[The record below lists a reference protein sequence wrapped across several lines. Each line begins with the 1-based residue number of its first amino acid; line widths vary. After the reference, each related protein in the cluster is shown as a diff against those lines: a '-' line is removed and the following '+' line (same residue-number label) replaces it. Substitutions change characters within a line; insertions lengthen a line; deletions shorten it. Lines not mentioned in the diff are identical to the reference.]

1 MSINDEEFSSLTVE
15 QYGWNLGIFNH
26 STPFTSHFIYVY
38 DFYKQ
43 YVGLISISQE
53 DFNTTKISTSLSL
66 NMCVAKL
73 GKILKRMS
81 NKKALS
87 QREEAELAPL
97 IINYV
102 KQTMTFRQWVSNSE
116 LNQRMHFII
125 NIYGSKDDKKGEVV
139 LRPLIL
145 NPNALILTPAEVIE
159 INSQIIELDRLRHPE
174 WFR

>member
-1 MSINDEEFSSLTVE
+1 MSINDKDFSSLTVE
-15 QYGWNLGIFNH
+15 QYGWNLGFFNH
-26 STPFTSHFIYVY
+26 STLFTSHFIYVY
-38 DFYKQ
+38 DCYKQ

-53 DFNTTKISTSLSL
+53 DFNTTKISTSLSIQ
-66 NMCVAKL
+66 MCVAKL
-73 GKILKRMS
+73 GRILKKMS

-87 QREEAELAPL
+87 QTEEAEMAPL

-116 LNQRMHFII
+116 LNQRMHFLI

-139 LRPLIL
+139 LRPLIV
-145 NPNALILTPAEVIE
+145 NPDALILTPTEVIE
-159 INSQIIELDRLRHPE
+159 LNSQVIELDRLRHPE